1 MHFTPAFIMSIL
13 TRQFC
18 SCRRQLTRRATSL
31 RFTHSDDA
39 VLIADKSGDAYSF
52 STASPGEDGR
62 LLLGH
67 VSMLLDLVRAILFI
81 FIYLIYY
88 NCYKKK
94 CSYLYILY
102 LLC

>member
-1 MHFTPAFIMSIL
+1 MSIL
-13 TRQFC
+13 THQFF

-52 STASPGEDGR
+52 STSSPGEDGR

-81 FIYLIYY
+81 YLFLSI
-88 NCYKKK
+88 
-94 CSYLYILY
+94 
-102 LLC
+102 